1 MRLQRALSDLVV
13 RFLTHEGRNYQRRI
27 PNNLDNLKKHIRLG
41 DVLLV
46 EGKSRLSQIIK
57 YLTQSSWSHSGIYV
71 GERLIDALHPRG
83 GLFRDVYGD
92 DARHLVLEADLAS
105 GVSAVP
111 LSKYMEYNIRICRPY
126 CISEEDI
133 AHVVEDVAA
142 HVGHQ
147 YDQRQLLDLGRY
159 LTPFHLLPARW
170 RRKVFFSGESDSRAV
185 ICSSLIAQAF
195 LRVRYPI
202 MPMLPASMREE
213 QQEGLHPWGPRMRSV
228 HPRLVLPRDFDL
240 SPYFRIVKF
249 NSVEEG
255 PIDYRAIEWIEAARP
270 VDARRS
276 PAVTSGGSTGQG
288 GKPEEKP

>member
-1 MRLQRALSDLVV
+1 VWLERALSDAVV
-13 RFLTHEGRNYQRRI
+13 RFLTREVKNYQRRI
-27 PNNLDNLKKHIRLG
+27 PNNIDNLKKHVRPG

-71 GERLIDALHPRG
+71 GDRLRGERHPG
-83 GLFRDVYGD
+83 GERYEDLYGE

-111 LSKYMEYNIRICRPY
+111 LSKYTDYNIRVCRPY
-126 CISEEDI
+126 CIRDEDMERVVSEVI
-133 AHVVEDVAA
+133 AHSGDR
-142 HVGHQ
+142 

-170 RRKVFFSGESDSRAV
+170 RRKVFFAGESDSRSV
-185 ICSSLIAQAF
+185 ICSGLIAQAF
-195 LRVRYPI
+195 VRVRYPI
-202 MPMLPASMREE
+202 LPVLPGSMREE

-255 PIDYRAIEWIEAARP
+255 PIDYQALEWLDP
-270 VDARRS
+270 VDAHQRQ
-276 PAVTSGGSTGQG
+276 AVTSRHPAERG
-288 GKPEEKP
+288 GKPEGKR